1 MNSTLTRASTPVR
14 HSTLKVSGGT
24 RHRFERLTGE
34 PPSIPRGL
42 SGMTNREAAR
52 ALAQAGWY
60 VLPTSSDLAETKRPG
75 SVVGSHW
82 HWESSR
88 DFDQIER
95 WWETDPDRG
104 VALHVGRS
112 RAIGFDLD
120 TDSLDGLP
128 ADLADALRS
137 GLVQRTRSGQT
148 DRGHYLFAMAVG
160 EDFGNGAGAFAPFGE
175 VRGRNGVLICEPT
188 IHPKVS
194 DGGQYHWK
202 HWGQL
207 PPLPDVLRACL
218 NAAPS
223 SDVAPLSSAALD
235 AFMEEH
241 NKSERVSLL
250 DGVVTIFERDVDKG
264 MARHEAL
271 VRALPMAFREAVVGC
286 YPARDAYARLEGVFE
301 AAFTAPVSGDGALN
315 RGRST
320 PGPNEF
326 RRTAEWAAAQAAV
339 ANPDETLARINRDDP
354 AHAVV
359 DEDSFWCSRP
369 SLEHLRLFA
378 RSRRVGPWSM
388 LGAVLARVLAV
399 VPPSVVL
406 PPTIGSHASLNFF
419 VALVAASGDGK
430 GSSESAAADAI
441 DTTPDVFVATPG
453 SGEGIPKQYAYKAN
467 GKQINLRNSVMVSVA
482 EIDTL
487 AALGNRSNST
497 LMPELRKAWMGERLG
512 FGYATVDKAVPIL
525 DHRYRMTMVVGVQ
538 PGRSRALLEDSDGGT
553 TQRFLWMPTTDPDAP
568 DEAPDDPGKWAV
580 HRWPRGVVATHESA
594 SSAQPVV
601 EGGEVTH
608 LIEIDVL
615 SLQHPAKTA
624 EFQVLELPSVAVDL
638 IHSTHLVKLRG
649 GERDGLD
656 GHAILA
662 RLKVAA
668 ALMVLD
674 GRTDAVSESDWDLAG
689 AVMTVSDRTR
699 AHVQKDVAFKAAQ
712 LNHHRGKTE
721 GERELVKAEVV
732 DKARL
737 KRVTSNIRNHLRKTS
752 PMMMNQLKKR
762 IAQRDRELVEDALS
776 LLVDV
781 GDVEM
786 EDCEYRGTRG
796 VRVSLAD

>member
-1 MNSTLTRASTPVR
+1 M
-14 HSTLKVSGGT
+14 
-24 RHRFERLTGE
+24 
-34 PPSIPRGL
+34 
-42 SGMTNREAAR
+42 
-52 ALAQAGWY
+52 AQAGWY
-60 VLPTSSDLAETKRPG
+60 VLPTSSDPAETKRPG

-88 DFDQIER
+88 DLDQIER
-95 WWETDPDRG
+95 WWEDDPDRG

-120 TDSLDGLP
+120 ADSLDGLP
-128 ADLADALRS
+128 TDLAKALRT
-137 GLVQRTRSGQT
+137 GLVQKTRTGGT

-160 EDFGNGAGAFAPFGE
+160 DDFSNGAGAFAPFGE

-188 IHPKVS
+188 IHPKAPV
-194 DGGQYHWK
+194 GGQYHWETF
-202 HWGQL
+202 GAL
-207 PPLPDVLRACL
+207 PPLPDILRACL
-218 NAAPS
+218 KAAPS
-223 SDVAPLSSAALD
+223 SDVAPLTSAALD
-235 AFMEEH
+235 AFLKEH

-250 DGVVTIFERDVDKG
+250 DGVVTVFEQDVDKG

-271 VRALPMAFREAVVGC
+271 VRALPMAFREAMVGC
-286 YPARDAYARLEGVFE
+286 YPARDAYVRLEGVFE
-301 AAFTAPVSGDGALN
+301 AAFTIPASTNGSLN
-315 RGRST
+315 RGRTS

-339 ANPDETLARINRDDP
+339 ASPDETLARINRDDP

-359 DEDSFWCSRP
+359 DEDAFWDSRP
-369 SLEHLRLFA
+369 SLEHLRMFA

-441 DTTPDVFVATPG
+441 DTTPDVYVATPG
-453 SGEGIPKQYAYKAN
+453 SGEGIPKQYAYKAS
-467 GKQINLRNSVMVSVA
+467 GKQVNLRNSVMFSVA

-512 FGYATVDKAVPIL
+512 FGYATADKAVPIL

-568 DEAPDDPGKWAV
+568 DEAPDDPGTLAL

-594 SSAQPVV
+594 SSAQPVL

-615 SLQHPAKTA
+615 GLQHPVKHSELQAL
-624 EFQVLELPSVAVDL
+624 QLPSVAVNL

-649 GERDGLD
+649 GARDGLD

-674 GRTDAVSESDWDLAG
+674 GRTDAVNESDWDLAG
-689 AVMTVSDRTR
+689 MVMTVSDRTR
-699 AHVQKDVAFKAAQ
+699 AQVQKDVAFKAAQ
-712 LNHHRGKTE
+712 LNRHRGQTE

-732 DKARL
+732 DTARF
-737 KRVTSNIRNHLRKTS
+737 KRVAGNLRKHLRKTS

-762 IAQRDRELVEDALS
+762 VAQRDRELVEDALGA
-776 LLVDV
+776 LVDL
-781 GDVEM
+781 GDVEL
-786 EDCEYRGTRG
+786 EDFEYKGTKG
-796 VRVSLAD
+796 VRVSWTG

>member
-1 MNSTLTRASTPVR
+1 MTAPVR
-14 HSTLKVSGGT
+14 HSMLKVSAGT
-24 RHRFERLTGE
+24 RHRFDRLADE
-34 PPSIPRGL
+34 APSIPQGL
-42 SGMTNREAAR
+42 SEMTNRDA
-52 ALAQAGWY
+52 ALALALSGWY
-60 VLPTSSDLAETKRPG
+60 VLPTSSDPADVKRPG

-88 DFDQIER
+88 DLEQIDS

-120 TDSLDGLP
+120 ADSLDHLP
-128 ADLADALRS
+128 DELALALRS
-137 GLVQRTRSGQT
+137 GLVQKTRTGDT

-160 EDFGNGAGAFAPFGE
+160 DDFGNGAGAFAPFGE

-188 IHPKVS
+188 VHPKAS
-194 DGGQYHWK
+194 DGGQYHWETF
-202 HWGQL
+202 GVL

-218 NAAPS
+218 NATPALE
-223 SDVAPLSSAALD
+223 VAPFTSAALD
-235 AFMEEH
+235 AFLREH
-241 NKSERVSLL
+241 GKSERVSLL
-250 DGVVTIFERDVDKG
+250 DGVVTVFEQDVAKG

-271 VRALPMAFREAVVGC
+271 VRALPMAFREAMVGC

-301 AAFTAPVSGDGALN
+301 AAFTASASGDGALN
-315 RGRST
+315 RGRSS

-339 ANPDETLARINRDDP
+339 ANPEDTLARINRDDP

-359 DEDSFWCSRP
+359 DEDAFWDSRP
-369 SLEHLRLFA
+369 ALAHLRLFA

-441 DTTPDVFVATPG
+441 DTTPEVFVATPG
-453 SGEGIPKQYAYKAN
+453 SGEGIPKQYAYKASGRQVN
-467 GKQINLRNSVMVSVA
+467 QRNSVMFSVA

-487 AALGNRSNST
+487 AALGNRSSST

-568 DEAPDDPGKWAV
+568 DEAPDNPGVWAI
-580 HRWPRGVVATHESA
+580 HRWPKGVVATHETA

-608 LIEIDVL
+608 LIEVDVL
-615 SLQHPAKTA
+615 GLQHPVKTT
-624 EFQVLELPSVAVDL
+624 EFQVLGLPRVAVDL

-649 GERDGLD
+649 EARDGLD

-674 GRTDAVSESDWDLAG
+674 ARTDAVNESDWDLAG
-689 AVMTVSDRTR
+689 VVMTVSDRTR
-699 AHVQKDVAFKAAQ
+699 AQVQKDVAYKASQ
-712 LNHHRGKTE
+712 MNHHRGKTE
-721 GERELVKAEVV
+721 GEREVVKAEVV

-737 KRVTSNIRNHLRKTS
+737 KRVSSNLRKHLRKSS
-752 PMMMNQLKKR
+752 PLTMNQIRKR
-762 IAQRDRELVEDALS
+762 IAQRDRELVEDALGH
-776 LLVDV
+776 LVEV
-781 GDVEM
+781 GDVEV
-786 EDCEYRGTRG
+786 EDFEYKGTKG
-796 VRVSLAD
+796 VRVSWAG